1 MRKTLLSLLSLF
13 LGFSFSLRAEIVT
26 DASVDYTT
34 LESNPYYANPT
45 KPGIGTEGLEYINE
59 TNVGAYSAY
68 FYLNDLLSF
77 NSNAI
82 YTFTIELK
90 GSVEGSIPMS
100 IGSWSASASATLKVP
115 TEWSKV
121 TFRLTAIPECNK
133 EAHILLWAGAYV
145 GTIQFRN
152 LTITHDTDTDLPL
165 TVGNVVDGTI
175 DYTDRTSFTNWG
187 TVAETASLSVK
198 NGYLEVANPD
208 STKENHNNQYQVLAG
223 VPLEGGDYNITLQ
236 IQGSAKGT
244 IHVQLGDWDNGRTDL
259 TVPLTASD
267 EVQTITTR
275 YLDIPAYS
283 SAFVL
288 FQTGHYV
295 GTLKIKS
302 VTISHDDPNLA
313 PSSYVASISDLGVAT
328 LSLPAATE
336 IPSGVKAYVGA
347 YDATANT
354 LKLTQLEKVIPAN
367 TGVIIE
373 GAADKY
379 AFVVTEEEST
389 ATSDLLGNATADAVT
404 ITPEEGEAILVLDQV
419 NEQLGFYNWKSGVIP
434 AYKAYLKVK
443 TASEAPA
450 VRIVYGDEP
459 GNVTGIENV
468 RTAQSVSA
476 PIFNL
481 AGQRVVSRTAPGLY
495 IQGGKKILVK

>member
-1 MRKTLLSLLSLF
+1 
-13 LGFSFSLRAEIVT
+13 
-26 DASVDYTT
+26 
-34 LESNPYYANPT
+34 
-45 KPGIGTEGLEYINE
+45 
-59 TNVGAYSAY
+59 
-68 FYLNDLLSF
+68 
-77 NSNAI
+77 
-82 YTFTIELK
+82 
-90 GSVEGSIPMS
+90 
-100 IGSWSASASATLKVP
+100 
-115 TEWSKV
+115 
-121 TFRLTAIPECNK
+121 
-133 EAHILLWAGAYV
+133 
-145 GTIQFRN
+145 
-152 LTITHDTDTDLPL
+152 
-165 TVGNVVDGTI
+165 
-175 DYTDRTSFTNWG
+175 
-187 TVAETASLSVK
+187 
-198 NGYLEVANPD
+198 
-208 STKENHNNQYQVLAG
+208 
-223 VPLEGGDYNITLQ
+223 
-236 IQGSAKGT
+236 
-244 IHVQLGDWDNGRTDL
+244 
-259 TVPLTASD
+259 
-267 EVQTITTR
+267 
-275 YLDIPAYS
+275 
-283 SAFVL
+283 
-288 FQTGHYV
+288 
-295 GTLKIKS
+295 